1 MKRIPIIVLA
11 AAACAP
17 AIAQDGPPVTEQE
30 LSEAVSPWRVE
41 FTTWIWAMGTEG
53 DVGVRGLTAN
63 VSASFT
69 DIIDDSDSLFALS
82 GRLEVGY
89 EKFAVFVDGFYADIG
104 VDNITG
110 PEGMADVDLTFEQ
123 IIVDFGAMYRIGDW
137 EPSGGAAANEQNI
150 TLDLYAGGR
159 YIDLEMELDPA
170 SQASRSADQQWIDPI
185 FGAKLNYPISE
196 NWLFNI
202 NGDIGGFGVESDFTW
217 STTAVFGYNFDLF
230 SIPATVLFGYR
241 AYGWDYADG
250 AGQDRF
256 VWDVTQHGPIL
267 GLSLRF

>member
-1 MKRIPIIVLA
+1 MPIIIITA
-11 AAACAP
+11 AASAP

-30 LSEAVSPWRVE
+30 LSEAVSPWRVD
-41 FTTWIWAMGTEG
+41 FNAWIWALAIDG
-53 DVGVRGLTAN
+53 DVGVGNRIAEVN
-63 VSASFT
+63 ASFT
-69 DIIDDSDSLFALS
+69 DIIDDSDSLFSFS

-104 VDNITG
+104 VENASG
-110 PEGMADVDLTFEQ
+110 PLGVSDIDVALEQ

-137 EPSGGAAANEQNI
+137 EPTGAAVANAQNI

-159 YIDLEMELDPA
+159 YIDVELELDPA
-170 SQASRSADQQWIDPI
+170 FLPSRSADRQWVDPI
-185 FGAKLNYPISE
+185 VGAKLNYPISE
-196 NWLFNI
+196 KWLFNI

-230 SIPATVLFGYR
+230 STPATVLFGYR

-250 AGQDRF
+250 AGLDRF